1 MDRATFEN
9 LPTREV
15 ARLVRETGPKVCG
28 FPINGTRRWFLLEH
42 GPPAGDE
49 GVASYIKAVSDK
61 YIELLQ
67 MLFDHG
73 IDTVLAPVFGPDLLE
88 RGEGYRAMMEEALVG
103 FARNRAFLDF
113 YDDYDLRVRVYG
125 DAGRYL
131 EGTRYAHALDAY
143 EAMAQRTATHE
154 GQRLFYG
161 VCAQDPT
168 ETIAE
173 FSVSFYQ
180 THDRPPSR
188 REVIK
193 MYYGEYVS
201 PVDLFI
207 GFADRHAVFDMP
219 LIATGREDLYFTV
232 SPSPYLD
239 VHSLRSILFDH
250 LYARQSSP
258 QYEKLGEEDWE
269 HMRAFYTA
277 NRGNVQGVG
286 VERQGIWFPLPQVAL
301 IDDLWSQP

>member
-9 LPTREV
+9 LPVADV
-15 ARLVRETGPKVCG
+15 ARRVRATGPTVCG

-42 GPPAGDE
+42 GPTARDGDIE
-49 GVASYIKAVSDK
+49 RYIDAVSDK
-61 YIELLQ
+61 YIELLR

-88 RGEGYRAMMEEALVG
+88 RGADYRAMMEEALVG
-103 FARNRAFLDF
+103 FAKNQVFLDF

-125 DAGRYL
+125 DAERCL

-143 EAMAQRTATHE
+143 KELAKRTATHE
-154 GQRLFYG
+154 GQHLFYG

-168 ETIAE
+168 ETIAA

-188 REVIK
+188 REVVE
-193 MYYGEYVS
+193 MYYGEYVP

-219 LIATGREDLYFTV
+219 LVATGDEDLYFTV

-239 VHSLRSILFDH
+239 IQSLRSILFDH
-250 LYARQSSP
+250 LYTRQSSP
-258 QYEKLGEEDWE
+258 QYEELEREDWE
-269 HMRAFYTA
+269 HLRRFYTL

-286 VERQGIWFPLPQVAL
+286 VERQGIWFPLPQVVPA
-301 IDDLWSQP
+301 DDSWSQL